1 MAENWSK
8 PSEAEDDKQDEE
20 QPPKMTL
27 SERLRGTAE
36 ELKGKLD
43 KKLEERRAR
52 QEQED
57 GKRELKK
64 TEGMLRE
71 SEPMHLSICVRR
83 TNIASSFFN
92 GLENP
97 SRPFSS
103 DERYWLGKEM
113 ENKLLEIDKNF
124 FTKTATEK
132 DAEKYLEEIRKCKQ
146 EMLLQ
151 LSNSDGSLNEGKIRA
166 KIDKLKQ
173 ESEEIARKSR
183 SSDDGY
189 TLRSDDFDD

>member
-1 MAENWSK
+1 MAENWPK
-8 PSEAEDDKQDEE
+8 PLEAEDDKQDEE
-20 QPPKMTL
+20 QLPKMTL
-27 SERLRGTAE
+27 SERLKGTAE

-43 KKLEERRAR
+43 KKLEERHAR

-57 GKRELKK
+57 RKRELKK
-64 TEGMLRE
+64 TERMLRE
-71 SEPMHLSICVRR
+71 SEPMHLSICILR
-83 TNIASSFFN
+83 TNIVSSFFN
-92 GLENP
+92 GLEEP

-124 FTKTATEK
+124 FTKTATEE
-132 DAEKYLEEIRKCKQ
+132 DAKKYLEEIRKYKQ

-151 LSNSDGSLNEGKIRA
+151 LSNSDGSLNEGKIQA
-166 KIDKLKQ
+166 KMHELKQ
-173 ESEEIARKSR
+173 ASEEIARKSR